1 MKIMATSSKRSHVGI
16 VALSASDPEAGHHHP
31 HASTKDSWTL
41 MGMSEHSWERE
52 LSHERL

>member
-1 MKIMATSSKRSHVGI
+1 MKIMATSSKRSHVG